1 MDDVGDGSAETASEE
16 RVQQL
21 LIYPDKRVVEIAPDG
36 TVVAQESRAPNDP
49 SLYLRDASR
58 ALRDCGSAPALYA
71 GWRAEDRGGAAAGYA
86 YRDAPQRR
94 IEFSRTSIL
103 FASFAAEA
111 FVNEFLAKRLGG
123 NYTSEME
130 RMRTIDKYVQL
141 VPTIS
146 PSITIVRGRQP
157 GQGLARLFRVRNH
170 LVHPKSNAAPK
181 DAITPPLAA
190 DCLVAASEAARML
203 TTDLGETNIYAL
215 LFSKYAHIVRKYARH
230 SLDHLPDLNDAA
242 PAELLI
248 QLANREIG
256 PQLARIARRQRQ
268 RPDPGRPAG

>member
-1 MDDVGDGSAETASEE
+1 MTRHGCRPIGEPVRVTRRPAWHHVPMDDVGDGSAETASEE

-71 GWRAEDRGGAAAGYA
+71 GWRAEDRGGAVAGYA

-141 VPTIS
+141 VPTVS

-157 GQGLARLFRVRNH
+157 GQGLARLFRVRNY
-170 LVHPKSNAAPK
+170 LVHPKSNGCS
-181 DAITPPLAA
+181 DRFGGEGHRG
-190 DCLVAASEAARML
+190 SEM
-203 TTDLGETNIYAL
+203 TM
-215 LFSKYAHIVRKYARH
+215 
-230 SLDHLPDLNDAA
+230 
-242 PAELLI
+242 PA
-248 QLANREIG
+248 Q
-256 PQLARIARRQRQ
+256 QR
-268 RPDPGRPAG
+268 